1 MSEESKQLN
10 EAARAVAERTID
22 AALGAMNAAAEAI
35 GQKYGIPDNVGGN
48 SRAVLLGRLTYVPSM
63 ARELRTICGQ
73 LMAKGEIE
81 RMLAEGLPGINQGAK
96 LSDATVAA
104 INAEV
109 LAEYH
114 ARTPGTPK
122 ISTELEDEKP
132 PAPVAGPAA
141 GMDITQLE
149 GVHPNTVKALQIAG
163 ITNVGELM
171 AMPDEHLIK
180 YPGIGDKTLA
190 QLRLAISKAGQ
201 PAK

>member
-1 MSEESKQLN
+1 MSEETKLLN
-10 EAARAVAERTID
+10 EAARAAAERTID
-22 AALGAMNAAAEAI
+22 SALGAMNAAAEEI

-73 LMAKGEIE
+73 LMAKREIE
-81 RMLAEGLPGINQGAK
+81 RMLAEGMPGINPGAK
-96 LSDATVAA
+96 LSDATVAG

-109 LAEYH
+109 VAKYRD
-114 ARTPGTPK
+114 RTPLTPK
-122 ISTELEDEKP
+122 ISTELKDIP
-132 PAPVAGPAA
+132 PLAPVAGPPA

-149 GVHPNTVKALQIAG
+149 GVHPNTVKALQNAG

-180 YPGIGDKTLA
+180 YPGLGDKTVA
-190 QLRLAISKAGQ
+190 QLRTAISKAGQ
-201 PAK
+201 PGK